1 MRNRHKMRPKG
12 LRKGCYWAIGRPL
25 GQSGTK
31 IMLSAMYRHYDSM
44 WRLRGWKKISTRPRA
59 VRVFYVYL
67 QLQILCTMTEKI
79 VVLTGAGISAE
90 SGISTFRDS
99 DGLWE
104 HYRVEDV
111 ATHAA
116 YERNPELVL
125 DFYNQR
131 RRQLFDAQPNEAH
144 RQLVR
149 LEQRYDVQ
157 IVTQNIDDLH
167 ERAGSKHVLH
177 LHGELTKGRSDVHPD
192 MIVDIGRRDI
202 KLGDLAP
209 DGTQLRPHIV
219 WFGEAVPNIEPAA
232 ELCEQADIFIVVGTS
247 MAVYPAAG
255 LIHYVPRSARCYVVD
270 PKEVPVSRQV
280 TFIKDVA
287 TRGVTKLVNNLMQ

>member
-1 MRNRHKMRPKG
+1 MK
-12 LRKGCYWAIGRPL
+12 
-25 GQSGTK
+25 
-31 IMLSAMYRHYDSM
+31 
-44 WRLRGWKKISTRPRA
+44 
-59 VRVFYVYL
+59 
-67 QLQILCTMTEKI
+67 KI

-111 ATHAA
+111 ATHEA

-125 DFYNQR
+125 NFYNER
-131 RRQLFDAQPNEAH
+131 RRQLFKAQPNEAH

-149 LEQRYDVQ
+149 LEEKYDVR

-167 ERAGSKHVLH
+167 ERAGSTHVLH
-177 LHGELTKGRSDVHPD
+177 LHGELTKGRSDRNPD
-192 MIVDIGRRDI
+192 LIVEV
-202 KLGDLAP
+202 GDKAP

-232 ELCEQADIFIVVGTS
+232 ALCEEADIFVVVGTS

-255 LIHYVPRSARCYVVD
+255 LIHYVQSGVPCYVVD
-270 PKEVPVSRQV
+270 PKEVPVSRKV
-280 TFIKDVA
+280 TFIKEVA
-287 TRGVTKLVNNLMQ
+287 TKGVTELVNKLMQ

>member
-1 MRNRHKMRPKG
+1 MKSAFIRV
-12 LRKGCYWAIGRPL
+12 
-25 GQSGTK
+25 
-31 IMLSAMYRHYDSM
+31 IM
-44 WRLRGWKKISTRPRA
+44 
-59 VRVFYVYL
+59 
-67 QLQILCTMTEKI
+67 EKI

-111 ATHAA
+111 ATHEA
-116 YERNPELVL
+116 YERNPRLVL
-125 DFYNQR
+125 DFYNER
-131 RRQLFDAQPNEAH
+131 RRQLFAAQPNEAH

-149 LEQRYDVQ
+149 LEERYDVQ

-167 ERAGSKHVLH
+167 ERAGSSHVLH
-177 LHGELTKGRSDVHPD
+177 LHGELTKGRSDEHPE
-192 MIVDIGRRDI
+192 MIVDIGSRDI
-202 KLGDLAP
+202 RLGDLAP

-232 ELCEQADIFIVVGTS
+232 RLCEEADIFVVVGTS

-255 LIHYVPRSARCYVVD
+255 LIHYVRRGVPCYVVD
-270 PKEVPVSRQV
+270 PKEVPVSRPV
-280 TFIKDVA
+280 TFIREVA
-287 TRGVTKLVNNLMQ
+287 TRGVTELVNQLMR

>member
-1 MRNRHKMRPKG
+1 
-12 LRKGCYWAIGRPL
+12 
-25 GQSGTK
+25 
-31 IMLSAMYRHYDSM
+31 
-44 WRLRGWKKISTRPRA
+44 
-59 VRVFYVYL
+59 
-67 QLQILCTMTEKI
+67 MTEKI

-111 ATHAA
+111 ATHEA

-280 TFIKDVA
+280 IFIKDVA
-287 TRGVTKLVNNLMQ
+287 TRGVTQLVNNLMQ